1 MNTLQMC
8 ELLAKLKLAVP
19 KYAPDINNATAKVWL
34 NALKDIEEP
43 RIKAAFSH
51 ASKTLTEWPSP
62 AIIIRLTK
70 GIVNDNK
77 ELVAD
82 IVTRIES
89 GISSFG
95 YMRPDIAE
103 RALGPQ
109 AWEVVTMMGGWT
121 NICRSIEHNSELPS
135 FRKRVRDTAEAV
147 ITRVMST
154 GQNKVPQIGTTQP
167 ERPALV
173 SEALRIASYHVMA
186 K

>member
-1 MNTLQMC
+1 MNNLEMC

-19 KYAPDINNATAKVWL
+19 KYSPDVNNALGKVWL
-34 NALKDIEEP
+34 SALKGIEEP
-43 RIKAAFSH
+43 LIKAAFSH
-51 ASKTLTEWPSP
+51 AARTLTEWPSP
-62 AIIIRLTK
+62 AIIIRLSR
-70 GIVNDNK
+70 GIVNDDK

-95 YMRPDIAE
+95 YMRPDLAE

-109 AWEVVTMMGGWT
+109 AWEVVGMMGGWT

-147 ITRVMST
+147 MTRIMST
-154 GQNKVPQIGTTQP
+154 GQNKIPKIGTQP

-173 SEALRIASYHVMA
+173 SEALRVASYHVMA